1 MTDQVPEGEAIRGRP
16 ANILP
21 AVPRLRGCIVVNPR
35 GEEIVGPATV
45 GPGEDGEREVVRVD
59 VLDVIEG
66 RAEGAFARP
75 RNPDLLLDQPED
87 VGAVGRMVLVRAEH
101 VADLVG
107 DQAIEQSRF
116 DRPDRHEERV
126 PIREGLRGAHD
137 RDGDDLGGDRPL
149 QGMAQLGIPAL
160 DGFEGRL
167 YLPRSSATG
176 LVDDGDEH
184 GSTSRRR
191 AIKVGAG
198 SEGGRT
204 RSKSL
209 WDLPILIVQIGFSGV
224 RMVATKKRSDRKEVK
239 TPTPDEVE
247 ENLRRANLPTEQS
260 AKYHPYYQGKIEI
273 VPRVPVRT
281 FNDFAIWYTPGVAQP
296 CLDIKADPNKV
307 WTLTN
312 KWNQIAIVTDGTRVL
327 GLGDIGPEAGLPVME
342 GKALLFKYLGG
353 VDAFPVPLA
362 TKDPEK
368 IIETVK
374 LITPSFGGVNL
385 EDIAQPKCFG
395 ILERLRKECDIAV
408 WHDDQ
413 QGTATINVAGVIN
426 ALKVVGK
433 EMPEVQITLIGA
445 GASNIRTAKIL
456 ITAGAKPANLI
467 LVDSKGIVGRHRKDV
482 EAARGEFAEKW
493 ELAQMTNGESRVGG
507 IAEAM
512 EGVDVVIAASKPGPG
527 VIQKEWVASMADDA
541 ILFVIAN
548 PVPEIWPWEA
558 AEAGARIIATGRSDF
573 PNQVNNSLGFPGI
586 FRGTLDVRAK
596 TITDEMCIAAA
607 EELAKVAEEKGLDET
622 HIVPTMDEIDVF
634 AREATAVALKAME
647 QGIAREAKTRD
658 ALYQGALEM
667 IRRAREETK
676 SLMQDGFIRPPPP

>member
-1 MTDQVPEGEAIRGRP
+1 MTISGTASESFRNR
-16 ANILP
+16 N
-21 AVPRLRGCIVVNPR
+21 R
-35 GEEIVGPATV
+35 VGT
-45 GPGEDGEREVVRVD
+45 
-59 VLDVIEG
+59 
-66 RAEGAFARP
+66 
-75 RNPDLLLDQPED
+75 
-87 VGAVGRMVLVRAEH
+87 
-101 VADLVG
+101 
-107 DQAIEQSRF
+107 
-116 DRPDRHEERV
+116 
-126 PIREGLRGAHD
+126 
-137 RDGDDLGGDRPL
+137 
-149 QGMAQLGIPAL
+149 
-160 DGFEGRL
+160 
-167 YLPRSSATG
+167 
-176 LVDDGDEH
+176 
-184 GSTSRRR
+184 
-191 AIKVGAG
+191 
-198 SEGGRT
+198 
-204 RSKSL
+204 KSL
-209 WDLPILIVQIGFSGV
+209 SDIVRLSGPSLFGV
-224 RMVATKKRSDRKEVK
+224 QVATKKRTGEKAVK

-247 ENLRRANLPTEQS
+247 ENLRRANLPKEQS

-312 KWNQIAIVTDGTRVL
+312 KWNQVAIVTDGTRVL

-353 VDAFPVPLA
+353 VDAFPIPLA

-385 EDIAQPKCFG
+385 EDIAQPKCFY
-395 ILERLRKECDIAV
+395 ILQRLRKECEIAV

-413 QGTATINVAGVIN
+413 QGTATINLAGVIN

-433 EMPEVQITLIGA
+433 KIPDVAITLVGA
-445 GASNIRTAKIL
+445 GASNIRTAKLL
-456 ITAGAKPANLI
+456 IAAGAKPEHII
-467 LVDSKGIVGRHRKDV
+467 LVDSKGIVGRHREDI
-482 EAARGEFAEKW
+482 EAAANAYAEKW
-493 ELAQMTNGESRVGG
+493 ELALVTNRGDREGG

-512 EGVDVVIAASKPGPG
+512 KDADVVISAAKPGPG
-527 VIQKEWVASMADDA
+527 VIRKEWVASMAEGA

-558 AEAGARIIATGRSDF
+558 AEAGARVIATGRSDF

-586 FRGTLDVRAK
+586 FRGTLDVRAR

-622 HIVPTMDEIDVF
+622 HIVPTMEEIDVF
-634 AREATAVALKAME
+634 AREATAVGLKAMG
-647 QGIAREAKTRD
+647 QGIARVTKTRD
-658 ALYQGALEM
+658 ELYQGALEM
-667 IRRAREETK
+667 IRRARDETK